1 MAYAVAFATIIMA
14 FATVTIAFQIEK
26 AARMLSLINRFLL
39 ETSDANNERR

>member
-1 MAYAVAFATIIMA
+1 MADVVGFATIIMA

-39 ETSDANNERR
+39 ETTDANNE